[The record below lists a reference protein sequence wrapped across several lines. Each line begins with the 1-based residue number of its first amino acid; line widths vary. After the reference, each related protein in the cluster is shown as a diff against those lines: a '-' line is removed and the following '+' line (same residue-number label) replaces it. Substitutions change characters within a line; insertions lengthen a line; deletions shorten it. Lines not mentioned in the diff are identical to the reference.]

1 MPEALFLFVQLEYP
15 WPLGLPDGRYLLRA
29 SPDADPERVVV
40 LGTLA
45 AARAAAPARRGP
57 LSARRGSRRSL
68 SPTSADAAPV
78 PTARVTIV
86 DPVPLAA
93 ERQAQAW
100 LDTVDAEQEAHAAVD
115 MLNRILHFHRITA
128 ADPHVNEVSA
138 SQALVIRVGWGAGE
152 QVADGRWLHARE
164 LDGPPGGRTAGAGRP
179 GRGRRAARRE
189 SLGHELRFAQL
200 LGGRGTALICEE
212 LALRARLDLDRGR
225 LRHAA
230 IELDRA
236 YASAIPELTGERR
249 QDLAI
254 RIAELQ
260 KLKADVSEQANIA
273 LSTLD
278 GRVEDVSPPPEAEVI
293 RHALGRL
300 EAALRARAAQ
310 SPASP

>member
-15 WPLGLPDGRYLLRA
+15 WLLGLPEGRYLLRA
-29 SPDADPERVVV
+29 DPDADPERVLV

-45 AARAAAPARRGP
+45 AEQVTPPVRRGP
-57 LSARRGSRRSL
+57 LSARRGSRRAL
-68 SPTSADAAPV
+68 SETSADAAPV
-78 PTARVTIV
+78 PTTRVTIV
-86 DPVPLAA
+86 DPVPLSA

-100 LDTVDAEQEAHAAVD
+100 IDTLDPEREVHAAVD
-115 MLNRILHFHRITA
+115 VLNRILHFHRITA
-128 ADPHVNEVSA
+128 ADPHINEVSA

-164 LDGPPGGRTAGAGRP
+164 LDRPLRNRGTSAGGPA
-179 GRGRRAARRE
+179 RGRRAARRA

-200 LGGRGTALICEE
+200 LGGRGTALVCEE

-236 YASAIPELTGERR
+236 FASAIAELTGEQR

-260 KLKADVSEQANIA
+260 KLHEGVQEQARIA
-273 LSTLD
+273 LSTVE
-278 GRVEDVSPPPEAEVI
+278 GRVEETSRPPDADVVK
-293 RHALGRL
+293 HALGRL

-310 SPASP
+310 SGASA

>member
-15 WPLGLPDGRYLLRA
+15 WLLGLPDGRYLLRPA
-29 SPDADPERVVV
+29 PDAEPERVVV

-45 AARAAAPARRGP
+45 AGRAPAPGRRAP
-57 LSARRGSRRSL
+57 LSGRLGSGRSL
-68 SPTSADAAPV
+68 AQTTAEAALV

-100 LDTVDAEQEAHAAVD
+100 IDTLDPEQEARAAVD
-115 MLNRILHFHRITA
+115 VLNRILHFHRITA

-164 LDGPPGGRTAGAGRP
+164 LDRPLGGPRPGAGTG
-179 GRGRRAARRE
+179 GRGRRAKRRA

-236 YASAIPELTGERR
+236 FASAIGELAGEKR

-260 KLKADVSEQANIA
+260 KLHDGVTEQAKIA
-273 LSTLD
+273 LSTVD
-278 GRVEDVSPPPEAEVI
+278 GRVEDVPAAPDGELLT
-293 RHALGRL
+293 HALGRL

-310 SPASP
+310 SPTSP

>member
-15 WPLGLPDGRYLLRA
+15 WLLGLPDGRYLLRPA
-29 SPDADPERVVV
+29 PDADPERVVV

-45 AARAAAPARRGP
+45 AGRVPASSRRAP
-57 LSARRGSRRSL
+57 LSARLGSGRSL
-68 SPTSADAAPV
+68 APTTAEAAPV

-100 LDTVDAEQEAHAAVD
+100 MDTLDAEQEAHAAVD
-115 MLNRILHFHRITA
+115 VLNRILHFHRITA

-164 LDGPPGGRTAGAGRP
+164 LDRPLGGRGGGAGAGGRVP
-179 GRGRRAARRE
+179 GARAGGGGRR
-189 SLGHELRFAQL
+189 
-200 LGGRGTALICEE
+200 GRGTALICEE

-236 YASAIPELTGERR
+236 FASAIAELTGEKR

-260 KLKADVSEQANIA
+260 KLHEGVAEQARIA
-273 LSTLD
+273 LSTVE
-278 GRVEDVSPPPEAEVI
+278 GRVEDVPEPPDAEVL

-310 SPASP
+310 SPASS